1 MAKKFAYRGG
11 MEASVARIAF
21 LMMMMT
27 TGITSALRKT
37 EERFAGTVGTA
48 KTVQCTAFLKTTT
61 RLAITH
67 VASMA
72 TKSVQKDTVLQIVKT
87 AFWVATEQIVQ

>member
-21 LMMMMT
+21 LIMMVT

-37 EERFAGTVGTA
+37 EERSAGTVGTA

-67 VASMA
+67 VVSTV
-72 TKSVQKDTVLQIVKT
+72 TKSV
-87 AFWVATEQIVQ
+87 